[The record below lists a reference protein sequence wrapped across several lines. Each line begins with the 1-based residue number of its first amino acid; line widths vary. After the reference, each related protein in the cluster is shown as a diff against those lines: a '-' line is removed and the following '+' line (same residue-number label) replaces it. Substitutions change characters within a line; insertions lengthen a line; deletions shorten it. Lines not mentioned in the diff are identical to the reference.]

1 MTPFSRPACTADVN
15 YTVTQKATVPHEQW
29 VAFVLAITEVFWQL
43 PKSLRP
49 CDPTNGT
56 QAERSSALFPDP
68 EMFLFSGMNGDGF
81 TDQSVLITRLRSNS
95 TGGKL
100 DVIAPHGQ
108 PVDFFTRL
116 VLVLLYNHC
125 EGCFEITSSAGAA
138 SWSLP
143 VRWLCRHNAMLNL
156 TSPESFRDDNVF
168 NGTADELMLTMMSGA
183 ERIVTTQ
190 EWLLIN
196 EFEYRL
202 YGLRS
207 SLE

>member
-15 YTVTQKATVPHEQW
+15 YTITQKATVPPEQW
-29 VAFVLAITEVFWQL
+29 ATFVLAITEVFWLL
-43 PKSLRP
+43 PVNLRP
-49 CDPTNGT
+49 CNPVNGLRM
-56 QAERSSALFPDP
+56 ERSSELFQDP
-68 EMFLFSGMNGDGF
+68 EMFLFSGMKGGDF
-81 TDQSVLITRLRSNS
+81 TDQSVLITRFRSDS
-95 TGGKL
+95 TDGKL

-116 VLVLLYNHC
+116 ALVLLYNHC

-143 VRWLCRHNAMLNL
+143 VRWLCRHDATLNL

-168 NGTADELMLTMMSGA
+168 NGTADDLMLTMMSGA
-183 ERIVTTQ
+183 ERVVTTQ

-202 YGLRS
+202 YGLRC
-207 SLE
+207 SLK